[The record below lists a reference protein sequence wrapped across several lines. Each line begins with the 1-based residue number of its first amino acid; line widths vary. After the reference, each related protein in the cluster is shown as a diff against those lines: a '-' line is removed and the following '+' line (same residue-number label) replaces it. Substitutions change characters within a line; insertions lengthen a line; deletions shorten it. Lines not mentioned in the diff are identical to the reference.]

1 MFWIWFLFYDISNAH
16 ILWDFVRNGS
26 LLNFLFEN
34 LISKWYHKT
43 SDLSSIFYRYTLLAI
58 MYFRI
63 YRTNK
68 NIFKNHITQ
77 LKVIFF
83 AGDSACFQSSGTILQ
98 KSGLPLR
105 YELQKRMLLKIHI
118 GKPDYIFDFWLVFP
132 CNCVDFQHSEQRN
145 SCAKPKYWNRFI

>member
-34 LISKWYHKT
+34 LISKCYHKT
-43 SDLSSIFYRYTLLAI
+43 SDLSSIFYRYTLLTI

-83 AGDSACFQSSGTILQ
+83 PFCTPSQIFPLWILPIYPSLRQ
-98 KSGLPLR
+98 KSYRENKRKMEYKIFYFILMLFFNHI
-105 YELQKRMLLKIHI
+105 QKSL
-118 GKPDYIFDFWLVFP
+118 F
-132 CNCVDFQHSEQRN
+132 QRN
-145 SCAKPKYWNRFI
+145 SI